1 MSTFSVKVIIIDE
14 ILNHPN
20 ADRLE
25 IAKVMGFDIIVAK
38 NKFKKGDIAAYI
50 PEASIVP
57 NHTAEE
63 IGVLG
68 KLDGKKKN
76 RVKVVALRG
85 IYSQGLLYP
94 IERIDERNGI
104 ITSNK
109 NNIAKVK
116 KVELGEDVSEFLE
129 IEKYRVEVPPMF
141 EGDIFPID
149 LMERISFDIENI
161 KNYPDLIKEG
171 EEVIFTEKLHG
182 TFTHV
187 VYLPPAYIKRE
198 NINYPDAFQS
208 ENGIVMVSSKQQSH
222 NGYIFKKEGANSER
236 NVYLKAVIDNDLL
249 NKLPAY
255 FVEYNYPVIVLAET
269 FGPHIQDLNY
279 GVYKGE
285 SKGFRI
291 FSIYTKEDNAR
302 FKPIN
307 SEELDNVL
315 EIVNLERVPILYKGK
330 FSKDIMDKFTNG
342 KETISGKQLHI
353 REGIVISPLIER
365 YDNRI
370 NHGRVIL
377 KNISMEY
384 LIRTGGTEFN

>member
-222 NGYIFKKEGANSER
+222 NGYMFKKEGANSER